1 MCALAPNTFVA
12 PSTKTIVTLCH
23 LHPLAK
29 VDLPPFVN
37 NFHPETNL
45 VLEKETFIFTLTCF
59 HISHLMVPQVCRH
72 ITCGHVPPSISRLL
86 VALRLLALE
95 KQIEGIYHC
104 DWRGNL
110 SVSHPHIGYLVQ
122 RYICKTF

>member
-59 HISHLMVPQVCRH
+59 HISHLMVPQVWCMNF
-72 ITCGHVPPSISRLL
+72 CGIILTLMTLL
-86 VALRLLALE
+86 VALIFFKNMWAHHLWSCSSINITLACCIAVISFGE
-95 KQIEGIYHC
+95 TN
-104 DWRGNL
+104 RR
-110 SVSHPHIGYLVQ
+110 YLPL
-122 RYICKTF
+122 